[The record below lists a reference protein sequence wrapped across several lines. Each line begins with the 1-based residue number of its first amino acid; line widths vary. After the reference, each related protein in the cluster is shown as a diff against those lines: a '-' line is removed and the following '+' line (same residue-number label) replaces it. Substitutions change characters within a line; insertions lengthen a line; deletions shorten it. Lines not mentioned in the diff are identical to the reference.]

1 MRSRFASSRSPLRR
15 PSLRQSER
23 GSHRVRVSP
32 YSANP
37 LFLCRLHPLV
47 LDALVESPIRPSPGK
62 KTRHCPFFGA
72 TSRSSRPNRVAPPDP
87 SPTSFRY
94 TKSVA
99 RVCPPRSASSTSAP
113 RFASKCGARRCPGR
127 YRIAV
132 GASESTDVAPG
143 HERLRRP
150 DVRAF
155 ARGFAL
161 KHARGT
167 RAHLTQLR
175 LAVFHPRA
183 SPRGGGGDDGAKA
196 LAPEGG
202 AAKPGPSAE
211 AAESIDAAAAHNAGP
226 RAAVVMMSPTSLVQP
241 A

>member
-1 MRSRFASSRSPLRR
+1 M
-15 PSLRQSER
+15 
-23 GSHRVRVSP
+23 
-32 YSANP
+32 
-37 LFLCRLHPLV
+37 
-47 LDALVESPIRPSPGK
+47 LDALVESPIRRRREKDEALSLLRRDVEVEPSESRRAPRSLPDVVQIHQERREGL
-62 KTRHCPFFGA
+62 PA
-72 TSRSSRPNRVAPPDP
+72 TLGVLDVRASVRVEVRREALSRSVPD
-87 SPTSFRY
+87 R
-94 TKSVA
+94 
-99 RVCPPRSASSTSAP
+99 
-113 RFASKCGARRCPGR
+113 GGR
-127 YRIAV
+127 L
-132 GASESTDVAPG
+132 ESTDVAPG

-183 SPRGGGGDDGAKA
+183 SPRGGDGDDGG
-196 LAPEGG
+196 EGARAG
-202 AAKPGPSAE
+202 GERGGPGPSAE